1 MMIAPAANLDFSRFE
16 VFSEPFPY
24 AVSPRVFNTELSTYI
39 LGWLETEAPW
49 KLVETDFYEQ
59 YEFNFLDAD
68 PLACLGFLQDKVFR
82 DILRDGVQKLFG
94 VRLVGR
100 VDATAHKL
108 VGGQRI
114 RIHNDYIQGAESHR
128 LLIQLN
134 RGWRD
139 EDGGLLLFFNS
150 PDPADVRKIFCP
162 IHESAIAFAISSDS
176 HHAVTTIHR
185 GGRFTLVYSFY
196 AEI

>member
-1 MMIAPAANLDFSRFE
+1 MITAPAATLDFSRFE
-16 VFSEPFPY
+16 VFSEPFSY
-24 AVSPRVFNTELSTYI
+24 AASPRVFNSDLSIDI
-39 LGWLETEAPW
+39 LDWLEKEAPW

-59 YEFNFLDAD
+59 FEFDFVDAD
-68 PLACLGFLQDKVFR
+68 PPPHLRFLKDQVFR
-82 DILRDGVQKLFG
+82 DALRGEVQKLFG
-94 VRLVGR
+94 VRLGGR

-114 RIHNDYIQGAESHR
+114 RIHNDYISGGETHR

-150 PDPADVRKIFCP
+150 PDPADIHKILRP
-162 IHESAIAFAISSDS
+162 VHDGAIAFAISTDS
-176 HHAVTTIHR
+176 HHAVTKIH
-185 GGRFTLVYSFY
+185 GGERFTLVYSFY
-196 AEI
+196 ADK

>member
-1 MMIAPAANLDFSRFE
+1 MIIAPATNLDFSRFE

-24 AVSPRVFNTELSTYI
+24 AVSSRVFNTELSTDI
-39 LGWLETEAPW
+39 LRWLETEAPW

-59 YEFNFLDAD
+59 YEFNFLDAE
-68 PLACLGFLQDKVFR
+68 PPARLGFLQAQVFR

-94 VRLVGR
+94 VRLMGQ

-114 RIHNDYIQGAESHR
+114 RIHNDYIPGGETHR
-128 LLIQLN
+128 LLVQLN

-139 EDGGLLLFFNS
+139 EDGGLLLFFKS
-150 PDPADVRKIFCP
+150 PDPADVHKIFRP
-162 IHESAIAFAISSDS
+162 VHESAVAFAISSDS
-176 HHAVTTIHR
+176 HHAVTTIH
-185 GGRFTLVYSFY
+185 GCGRFTLVYSFF
-196 AEI
+196 AEM